1 MADPKRFKFV
11 LTAMVT
17 ACAAAILGL
26 AIYSGNQPAPS
37 PSDIGKSG
45 AQQEPG
51 DSNAIVDPDYSLDKE
66 EREYLWDLEHHT
78 NLLGKFGFSG
88 IIESWRTG
96 DRDTLAAVFD
106 QEFRGAVVD
115 TKHSAALSART
126 ELLDVQRLQLPDGAE
141 ANSSGLQFAEWLLS
155 LRDRFADEPAPK
167 GRFDAMKLTPPDPDA
182 EQLRWMAKC
191 QFRVWGQSRSNGPL
205 EITLQL
211 DLVTHDISETRLSE
225 AGWLVSSRV
234 HQVDIAHSDRVIF
247 EDVTD
252 RSGIDTAAMHD
263 NWQAENDFINTGA
276 LYACDFNRDG
286 ISDLLVTDVNED
298 GTQFLVGQ
306 ADGTFDDQTDRVGL
320 GQIGGPIAGFAD
332 IDDDG
337 WVDLIL
343 LRSGRVF
350 RNESGQRFR
359 EISAQTNL
367 GKLILGLPAPP
378 RSLSAIVPAD
388 FNRDGLIDLYVTRVV
403 PPTGS
408 WLESKQPDMVP
419 NQLLI
424 NQGDYLFEDVTGR
437 VNAGGGGL
445 SCFSAVWTDVN
456 NDRWPDLYLINEFGN
471 GTLLVN
477 REGRTFEDQL
487 LVEAQNDF
495 GSMGLTCGDINND
508 GNIDIYVSN
517 MYSKAGSRI
526 MGNMKAESYP
536 EDVRQRLRN
545 MVAGGELYQNRGNL
559 DFTPL
564 GKQYQVNAAG
574 WAWGTALADFNNDG
588 WLDLHVTAGFI
599 SRDRQKPDG

>member
-1 MADPKRFKFV
+1 MADSKRFKFV
-11 LTAMVT
+11 LIAAAT
-17 ACAAAILGL
+17 ACSAAVLGL
-26 AIYSGNQPAPS
+26 VIYSGKQPEPPPPGAVE
-37 PSDIGKSG
+37 SG
-45 AQQEPG
+45 EQQKRN
-51 DSNAIVDPDYSLDKE
+51 DSIPIAGPEYSLDKE

-78 NLLGKFGFSG
+78 NLLSKFGFSDF
-88 IIESWRTG
+88 IESWRNN

-106 QEFRGAVVD
+106 QEFRGAVID
-115 TKHSAALSART
+115 TERPAALSST
-126 ELLDVQRLQLPDGAE
+126 NELLNVQRMQPVNGAE
-141 ANSSGLQFAEWLLS
+141 TILSGLEFADWVLD
-155 LRDRFADEPAPK
+155 LRARFADEPAPE
-167 GRFDAMKLTPPDPDA
+167 GRFDTMKLAPPGPDS
-182 EQLRWMAKC
+182 EQRRWMAKC
-191 QFRVWGQSRSNGPL
+191 QFRVWGQSLSNGPL
-205 EITLQL
+205 EITVRI
-211 DLVTHDISETRLSE
+211 DLVTHDISETRLNE
-225 AGWLVSSRV
+225 AGWLVSSHV
-234 HQVDIAHSDRVIF
+234 HQVDIAHSDRLIF
-247 EDVTD
+247 KDVTNQ
-252 RSGIDTAAMHD
+252 SGIDTAAMYD
-263 NWQAENDFINTGA
+263 NWQSENNLINTGGM
-276 LYACDFNRDG
+276 YACDFNRDG
-286 ISDLLVTDVNED
+286 ISDLFMTDFHED

-320 GQIGGPIAGFAD
+320 GQVHSPIASFAD
-332 IDDDG
+332 IDNDG
-337 WVDLIL
+337 WVDLIVP
-343 LRSGRVF
+343 RDGRVF
-350 RNESGQRFR
+350 RNESGKRFR

-367 GKLILGLPAPP
+367 GKLVLGLPAPP

-388 FNRDGLIDLYVTRVV
+388 FNCDGLIDLYVTRVV

-408 WLESKQPDMVP
+408 WLESRQPDMVP

-424 NQGDYLFEDVTGR
+424 NRGDYRFEDVTRR

-456 NDRWPDLYLINEFGN
+456 HDRWPDIYLINEFGN

-477 REGRTFEDQL
+477 REGKTFENQL

-545 MVAGGELYQNRGNL
+545 MVAGGELYQNLGNL

-564 GKQYQVNAAG
+564 GKQFQVNAAG